1 MIQGILTFKF
11 ELNEQDTGEINPEFE
26 PIQLQFREDSEF
38 GEANYQSMLV
48 KNDIFATY
56 YQQITG
62 LFGRTYEYS
71 NIYFGT
77 LKETPFQI
85 ISYFKQV
92 SDGSQYLTISVF
104 DLDDEIDLFRDIIT
118 DMAERLDDIYEKLSL
133 AQKNRE
139 LEKITNLNIRLK
151 NELKFAIFQVDRL
164 SNLDN
169 IQKVALIYNNKLRM
183 TILDQLREFPVSRER
198 MKKELQKMNPTFNL
212 DILLRP
218 LTELNLIR
226 RDWIKGERDDATG
239 QIKNR
244 GEYLFLIKDIMLART
259 PSQTT
264 LESLQTTK
272 PNLYNLYKKKVD
284 EYFASY
290 DPFKESMEDKQKLA
304 SMLLNPDIYDFFLLM
319 RNHYYPTKK
328 IPKIFSEFAVTEVL
342 IKNLMDLG
350 ILTQIE
356 DEEGEEWILLLTD
369 LKPITIFPEYL
380 LPKIR
385 EAYKFTINYQV
396 AKKAYDLLEV
406 TYPEKVEF

>member
-1 MIQGILTFKF
+1 MIQGILSFAF
-11 ELNEQDTGEINPEFE
+11 NLNEQETGEINPEFE

-38 GEANYQSMLV
+38 GEENYQNLLV
-48 KNDIFATY
+48 ENDIFATY

-62 LFGRTYEYS
+62 LFGRSYEFS
-71 NIYFGT
+71 NIYIGT
-77 LKETPFQI
+77 LKQTPYQI

-92 SDGSQYLTISVF
+92 SDGSQYLTISIF
-104 DLDDEIDLFRDIIT
+104 DLDDEIELFKDIIT
-118 DMAERLDDIYEKLSL
+118 DMAERLDEIFEKLSF
-133 AQKNRE
+133 ARKNRQ

-169 IQKVALIYNNKLRM
+169 IQKVALIYNNDLRLA
-183 TILDQLREFPVSRER
+183 ILDQLREFPISRER
-198 MKKELQKMNPTFNL
+198 LKKSLQKINPTFNL

-218 LTELNLIR
+218 LTELNLVR
-226 RDWIKGERDDATG
+226 RDWIKGERDDETG

-244 GEYLFLIKDIMLART
+244 GEYLFLIKDIMLARI

-264 LESLQTTK
+264 LDNLKDTK

-284 EYFASY
+284 NYFATY
-290 DPFKESMEDKQKLA
+290 DPFKEPVADKKKVA

-319 RNHYYPTKK
+319 QNHYYPTKK

-342 IKNLMDLG
+342 IKNLKDLG

-356 DEEGEEWILLLTD
+356 DKEGEEWILLLTD
-369 LKPITIFPEYL
+369 LKPLTIFPEYL

-385 EAYKFTINYQV
+385 EAFKFTINYQV

-406 TYPEKVEF
+406 TYNEKVEF

>member
-1 MIQGILTFKF
+1 MIQGILSFSF
-11 ELNEQDTGEINPEFE
+11 NLNEKPSGEIDPEFD

-38 GEANYQSMLV
+38 GESNYQDMLI

-62 LFGRTYEYS
+62 LFRRKYDYS
-71 NIYFGT
+71 NVYFGT

-92 SDGSQYLTISVF
+92 SDGSQYLTISIF
-104 DLDDEIDLFRDIIT
+104 DLDDEIELFRDIIT
-118 DMAERLDDIYEKLSL
+118 DMTERLDDLFEKLSL
-133 AQKNRE
+133 ARE
-139 LEKITNLNIRLK
+139 KKQLEKLTNLNIRLK

-169 IQKVALIYNNKLRM
+169 VQKVALIYNNKLRIE
-183 TILDQLREFPVSRER
+183 ILDQLREFPISREHLKR
-198 MKKELQKMNPTFNL
+198 KLQNVNPTFNL

-218 LTELNLIR
+218 LSELNVIR
-226 RDWIKGERDDATG
+226 RDWIKGERDDETG

-244 GEYLFLIKDIMLART
+244 GEYIFLIKDIMLVRT

-264 LESLQTTK
+264 LDSLQESK
-272 PNLYNLYKKKVD
+272 PNLYNIYKQKVD
-284 EYFASY
+284 EYFAQY
-290 DPFKESMEDKQKLA
+290 DPFKEPLEDKQKVA
-304 SMLLNPDIYDFFLLM
+304 SLMLNPDIYDFFLLM

-342 IKNLMDLG
+342 IKNLTDLG

-356 DEEGEEWILLLTD
+356 DDEGEEWILLLTD
-369 LKPITIFPEYL
+369 VKPITIFPEYL

>member
-1 MIQGILTFKF
+1 MIQGILSFSF
-11 ELNEQDTGEINPEFE
+11 NLNEQETGEINPEFE

-38 GEANYQSMLV
+38 GESNYQKMLIE
-48 KNDIFATY
+48 NDIFATY

-62 LFGRTYEYS
+62 LFGRKYEYS

-77 LKETPFQI
+77 LKETPYQI

-92 SDGSQYLTISVF
+92 SDGSQYLTISIF
-104 DLDDEIDLFRDIIT
+104 DLDDEIELFRDIIT
-118 DMAERLDDIYEKLSL
+118 DMTDRLDGLFEKLSL
-133 AQKNRE
+133 ARE
-139 LEKITNLNIRLK
+139 KKQLEKITNLNIRLK

-169 IQKVALIYNNKLRM
+169 IQKVALIYNNKLRLE
-183 TILDQLREFPVSRER
+183 ILDQLREFPIARER
-198 MKKELQKMNPTFNL
+198 LKQKLQNINPTFNL

-218 LTELNLIR
+218 LSELNIIR
-226 RDWIKGERDDATG
+226 RDWIKGERDEETG

-244 GEYLFLIKDIMLART
+244 GEYIFLIKDIMLVRT
-259 PSQTT
+259 PSQST
-264 LESLQTTK
+264 LDSLEETK
-272 PNLYNLYKKKVD
+272 PNLYNIYKKKVD
-284 EYFASY
+284 KYFAQY
-290 DPFKESMEDKQKLA
+290 DPFKEPMEDKQKVA
-304 SMLLNPDIYDFFLLM
+304 SLLLNPDIYDFFLLM
-319 RNHYYPTKK
+319 KNHYYPTKK

-342 IKNLMDLG
+342 IKNLTDLG

-356 DEEGEEWILLLTD
+356 DKEGEEWILLLTD